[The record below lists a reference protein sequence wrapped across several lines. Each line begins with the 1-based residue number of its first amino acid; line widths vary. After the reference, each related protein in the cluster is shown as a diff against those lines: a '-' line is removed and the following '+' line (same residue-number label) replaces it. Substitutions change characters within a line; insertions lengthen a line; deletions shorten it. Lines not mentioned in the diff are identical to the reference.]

1 MLILNIYFPT
11 LFLLPISAVS
21 VAITTNETT
30 LPSEQ
35 KKIAD
40 GVENHTSS
48 ENQPD
53 TISRER
59 STSQI
64 KAVKVTNNIEQSML
78 TYKHWTG
85 KYEPSTF
92 VVSIDG
98 QTIEQNKEYN
108 ILVTDSTLKVRYDYS
123 FINGMRKGAKIIKFQ
138 LEKNA
143 VDLLITFSWNDEW
156 RVIIDQATPVE
167 IKEAKFSTKA

>member
-1 MLILNIYFPT
+1 MLILNIYFLIP
-11 LFLLPISAVS
+11 FLLPISTVSAAV
-21 VAITTNETT
+21 TT
-30 LPSEQ
+30 LPAEQ
-35 KKIAD
+35 KKMA
-40 GVENHTSS
+40 GNQASS

-53 TISRER
+53 TISQKCA
-59 STSQI
+59 TPQT
-64 KAVKVTNNIEQSML
+64 KAVRVTNNIEQSML

-92 VVSIDG
+92 VMKIDG
-98 QTIEQNKEYN
+98 QTIEQDKEYD
-108 ILVTDSTLKVRYDYS
+108 IIVTDNILKVRYDYS

-156 RVIIDQATPVE
+156 RVIINQATPVE
-167 IKEAKFSTKA
+167 IQEAKFNAKA